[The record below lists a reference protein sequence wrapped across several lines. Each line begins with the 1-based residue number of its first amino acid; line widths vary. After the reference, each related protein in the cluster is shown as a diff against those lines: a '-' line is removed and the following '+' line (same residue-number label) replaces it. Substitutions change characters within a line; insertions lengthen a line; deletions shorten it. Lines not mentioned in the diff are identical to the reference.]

1 MEKQDLVTE
10 HEAPDSVTTKITNSA
25 YNEGGGSAGTW
36 TMTERREVTFT
47 NLDCVIVIAIS
58 IFVMYTFYQSQSKRR
73 RKARSTTTT
82 SIHAIVGMDFE
93 MVGDENAQQVF
104 SSDAIV
110 DAEKARRSSSRR
122 DSRRRSVDSANKP
135 LQLQDV

>member
-1 MEKQDLVTE
+1 
-10 HEAPDSVTTKITNSA
+10 
-25 YNEGGGSAGTW
+25 
-36 TMTERREVTFT
+36 MTEREVTFT
-47 NLDCVIVIAIS
+47 TLDCIIVIAIS

-82 SIHAIVGMDFE
+82 SIPAIVDTMDFE

-122 DSRRRSVDSANKP
+122 DNRRRSVDSANKP

>member
-25 YNEGGGSAGTW
+25 YNGGGGSAGTW
-36 TMTERREVTFT
+36 TMTEREVTFT
-47 NLDCVIVIAIS
+47 SLDCVIVIAIS

-73 RKARSTTTT
+73 RKARSTTTY
-82 SIHAIVGMDFE
+82 SFPAIVDTMDFE

-122 DSRRRSVDSANKP
+122 DNRRRSVDSANKP

>member
-25 YNEGGGSAGTW
+25 YNEGGGSTGNW
-36 TMTERREVTFT
+36 TMTEREVTFT
-47 NLDCVIVIAIS
+47 SLDCIIVIAIS

-73 RKARSTTTT
+73 RKERSTTTT
-82 SIHAIVGMDFE
+82 SIHAIVDMDFE

-122 DSRRRSVDSANKP
+122 DNRRRSVDSANKP